1 MKSTHPIR
9 ETALRIF
16 EDKSNPLSVRYQA
29 LKVVCEKGAALNV
42 SLAERCIQNF
52 LAETF
57 ETKKEQKLREG
68 ALALSVK
75 IIKQFERIKKERRI
89 RKRAELAVRQYV
101 G

>member
-1 MKSTHPIR
+1 
-9 ETALRIF
+9 
-16 EDKSNPLSVRYQA
+16 VRYQA
-29 LKVVCEKGAALNV
+29 LKVVCEKGAGLNV

-75 IIKQFERIKKERRI
+75 IMKQFERIKKERRI